1 MKLKNAIL
9 RYAVLVDHFTHV
21 EGQKVGRLKERGIT
35 PPKLGK

>member
-1 MKLKNAIL
+1 M

-21 EGQKVGRLKERGIT
+21 EGQKAGWLKDCGIT